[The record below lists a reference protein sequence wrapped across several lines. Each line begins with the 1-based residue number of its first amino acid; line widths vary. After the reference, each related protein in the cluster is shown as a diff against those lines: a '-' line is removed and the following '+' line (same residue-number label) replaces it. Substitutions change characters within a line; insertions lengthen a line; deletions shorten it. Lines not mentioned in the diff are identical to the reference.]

1 MNTIDDITLEI
12 SDSSSPSKLNQKKLE
27 KISREIENEI
37 MNFKDHRILE
47 VIVGGS
53 FAKGTWLENDTD
65 IDFFVMIEST
75 VERKEFEEIG
85 KSVGLFALRK
95 YKPYLRYSEHPYVE
109 GIVEGIVDG
118 IDEGIRINIVPCY
131 KVEKNKWKSA
141 ADRSPFHTIFMQ
153 TSLNGYLK
161 GQVRVLKKFLKSI
174 GIYGSQIS
182 VSGFS
187 GYVTEVLVLKYG
199 SFRDVLETFADLK
212 SNYIISLESL
222 NEKAIGKFDSPIII
236 IDPIDSNRNLGAA
249 ISSECLAKF
258 VLASRLF
265 LKEPSI
271 EFFKRPRKSS
281 SKIFNSIKSNLLII
295 EFKIQKRSPD
305 ILWGQLKRKLTS
317 ISRQLE
323 NARFKVI
330 KKICF
335 TDEKEHAVFIFMIE
349 FMDLSK
355 LNVNLGPEI
364 FRKNETNSFI
374 KKRGKGSIMLWT
386 DDMRIVC
393 IEERKKTSIKEHAS
407 QIIQKDIESGSRKG
421 ATLDLSNGYSVYL
434 GNERGKRKLN
444 GFVSTAI
451 DFMIR
456 DGEFIKQ

>member
-12 SDSSSPSKLNQKKLE
+12 SASSSPSKLNQKKLE

-37 MNFKDHRILE
+37 MNFKDNRILE

-53 FAKGTWLENDTD
+53 FAKGTWLEND

-85 KSVGLFALRK
+85 ESVGFYALRK

-109 GIVEGIVDG
+109 GIVD
-118 IDEGIRINIVPCY
+118 GIRINIVPCY

-153 TSLNGYLK
+153 SSLNDYLK

-199 SFRDVLETFADLK
+199 SFRNVLQTFADLK
-212 SNYIISLESL
+212 PNYIISLESL
-222 NEKAIGKFDSPIII
+222 NEKATGKFDSPIII

-265 LKEPSI
+265 LNEPSI

-281 SKIFNSIKSNLLII
+281 SKIINSFKSNLLII
-295 EFKIQKRSPD
+295 EFKIQERSPD
-305 ILWGQLKRKLTS
+305 ILWGQLKRKLAS
-317 ISRQLE
+317 ISKQLE
-323 NARFKVI
+323 NARFKII

-335 TDEKEHAVFIFMIE
+335 TDEREHAVFIFIIE
-349 FMDLSK
+349 FTNLPK
-355 LNVNLGPEI
+355 LNLNLGPEI

-374 KKRGKGSIMLWT
+374 KKRGKSSIMLWT
-386 DDMRIVC
+386 DDVRIVS

-407 QIIQKDIESGSRKG
+407 QIILKDIESGSRKG
-421 ATLDLSNGYSVYL
+421 ATLDLSNGISVYL
-434 GNERGKRKLN
+434 GNERKLS
-444 GFVSTAI
+444 GFISTAI
-451 DFMIR
+451 DFMVR

>member
-12 SDSSSPSKLNQKKLE
+12 SASSSPSKLNQKKLE
-27 KISREIENEI
+27 KISREIGNEI
-37 MNFKDHRILE
+37 MNFKDNRILE

-53 FAKGTWLENDTD
+53 FAKGTWLEND
-65 IDFFVMIEST
+65 IDYFIMIEST

-85 KSVGLFALRK
+85 KSVGFYALRK

-109 GIVEGIVDG
+109 GIVD
-118 IDEGIRINIVPCY
+118 GIRINIVPCY

-153 TSLNGYLK
+153 SSLNDYLK

-199 SFRDVLETFADLK
+199 SFRNVLQTFADLK
-212 SNYIISLESL
+212 PNYIISLESL
-222 NEKAIGKFDSPIII
+222 NEKATGKFDSPIII

-265 LKEPSI
+265 LNEPSI

-281 SKIFNSIKSNLLII
+281 SKIINSIKSNLLII

-305 ILWGQLKRKLTS
+305 ILWGQLKRKLAS
-317 ISRQLE
+317 ISKQLE
-323 NARFKVI
+323 NARFKII

-335 TDEKEHAVFIFMIE
+335 TDEREHAVFIFIIE
-349 FMDLSK
+349 FTNLPK
-355 LNVNLGPEI
+355 LNLNLGPEI

-407 QIIQKDIESGSRKG
+407 QIILKDIESGSRMG
-421 ATLDLSNGYSVYL
+421 ATQDLSNGYSIYL
-434 GNERGKRKLN
+434 GNERKLSD
-444 GFVSTAI
+444 FISTAI
-451 DFMIR
+451 DFMVR

>member
-1 MNTIDDITLEI
+1 MNTIDDITREI

-27 KISREIENEI
+27 KISREIGNEI
-37 MNFKDHRILE
+37 MNFKDNRILE

-53 FAKGTWLENDTD
+53 FAKGTWLEND
-65 IDFFVMIEST
+65 IDYFIMIEST

-85 KSVGLFALRK
+85 KSVGFYALRK

-109 GIVEGIVDG
+109 GIVD
-118 IDEGIRINIVPCY
+118 GIRINIVPCY

-153 TSLNGYLK
+153 SSLNDYLK

-199 SFRDVLETFADLK
+199 SFRNVLQTFADLK
-212 SNYIISLESL
+212 PNYIISLESL
-222 NEKAIGKFDSPIII
+222 NEKATGKFDSPIII

-265 LKEPSI
+265 LNEPSI

-281 SKIFNSIKSNLLII
+281 SKIINSFKSNLLII
-295 EFKIQKRSPD
+295 EFKIQERSPD

-317 ISRQLE
+317 ISKQLE

-349 FMDLSK
+349 FTNLSK
-355 LNVNLGPEI
+355 LNLNLGPEI

-374 KKRGKGSIMLWT
+374 KKRGKSSIMLWT
-386 DDMRIVC
+386 DDVRIVS

-407 QIIQKDIESGSRKG
+407 QIIQKDIESGSRMG
-421 ATLDLSNGYSVYL
+421 ATQDLSNGYSIYL
-434 GNERGKRKLN
+434 GNERKLSD
-444 GFVSTAI
+444 FISTAI
-451 DFMIR
+451 DFMVR

>member
-1 MNTIDDITLEI
+1 MNTIDDITRGI
-12 SDSSSPSKLNQKKLE
+12 SASSSPSKLNEKKLE

-85 KSVGLFALRK
+85 KSVGFHALRK

-109 GIVEGIVDG
+109 GIVDG
-118 IDEGIRINIVPCY
+118 IGDGIRINIVPCY

-153 TSLNGYLK
+153 SSLNDYLK

-199 SFRDVLETFADLK
+199 SFRDVLQTFADLK
-212 SNYIISLESL
+212 SNYIISIESL

-281 SKIFNSIKSNLLII
+281 SKIINSIKSNLLII

-349 FMDLSK
+349 YMNLSK
-355 LNVNLGPEI
+355 LNLNLGPEI

-407 QIIQKDIESGSRKG
+407 QIILKDIESGSRKG
-421 ATLDLSNGYSVYL
+421 ATLDLSNGISVYL
-434 GNERGKRKLN
+434 GNERKLS
-444 GFVSTAI
+444 GFISTAI
-451 DFMIR
+451 DFMVR

>member
-1 MNTIDDITLEI
+1 MNTIDDITREI
-12 SDSSSPSKLNQKKLE
+12 SDSSSPSKLNEKKLE

-85 KSVGLFALRK
+85 KSVGFHALRK

-109 GIVEGIVDG
+109 GIVDG
-118 IDEGIRINIVPCY
+118 IGDGIRINIVPCY

-153 TSLNGYLK
+153 SSLNDYLK

-199 SFRDVLETFADLK
+199 SFRNVLQTFADLK
-212 SNYIISLESL
+212 PNYIISLESL

-281 SKIFNSIKSNLLII
+281 PKIINSIKSNLLII

-305 ILWGQLKRKLTS
+305 ILWGQLKRKLNS
-317 ISRQLE
+317 ISKQLE
-323 NARFKVI
+323 NARFKII

-349 FMDLSK
+349 FTNLSK
-355 LNVNLGPEI
+355 LNLNLGPEI
-364 FRKNETNSFI
+364 FRKHETDSFI
-374 KKRGKGSIMLWT
+374 KKRGKGSIMLWP
-386 DDMRIVC
+386 DDMRIVS

-407 QIIQKDIESGSRKG
+407 QIIQKDIESGSRGKG

-434 GNERGKRKLN
+434 GNERKLS
-444 GFVSTAI
+444 GFISTAI
-451 DFMIR
+451 DFMVR

>member
-1 MNTIDDITLEI
+1 MNTIDDITREI
-12 SDSSSPSKLNQKKLE
+12 SVSSSPSKLNQKKLE
-27 KISREIENEI
+27 KISREIQDEI
-37 MNFKDHRILE
+37 MNFKDNRILE

-53 FAKGTWLENDTD
+53 FAKGTWLEND
-65 IDFFVMIEST
+65 IDYFVMIEST

-85 KSVGLFALRK
+85 KSVGFYALRK

-109 GIVEGIVDG
+109 GIVD
-118 IDEGIRINIVPCY
+118 GIRINIVPCY

-153 TSLNGYLK
+153 SSLNDYLK

-199 SFRDVLETFADLK
+199 SFRNVLQTFADLK
-212 SNYIISLESL
+212 PNYIISLESL

-265 LKEPSI
+265 LNEPSI
-271 EFFKRPRKSS
+271 EFFKRPRKYS
-281 SKIFNSIKSNLLII
+281 SKIINSFKSNLLII

-305 ILWGQLKRKLTS
+305 ILWGQLKRKLAS
-317 ISRQLE
+317 ISKQLE
-323 NARFKVI
+323 NARFKII

-335 TDEKEHAVFIFMIE
+335 TDEREHAVFIFIIE
-349 FMDLSK
+349 FTNLPK
-355 LNVNLGPEI
+355 LNLNLGPEI

-374 KKRGKGSIMLWT
+374 KKRGKSSIMLWT
-386 DDMRIVC
+386 DDMRIVS

-407 QIIQKDIESGSRKG
+407 QIIQKDIESGSRMG
-421 ATLDLSNGYSVYL
+421 ATQDLSNGYSIYL
-434 GNERGKRKLN
+434 GNERKLSD
-444 GFVSTAI
+444 FISTAI
-451 DFMIR
+451 DFMVR

>member
-1 MNTIDDITLEI
+1 MNTIDDITREI

-27 KISREIENEI
+27 ELSREIENEI

-85 KSVGLFALRK
+85 KSVGLYALRN

-118 IDEGIRINIVPCY
+118 IVDGIRINIVPCY

-153 TSLNGYLK
+153 NSLNEYLK

-199 SFRDVLETFADLK
+199 SFK
-212 SNYIISLESL
+212 
-222 NEKAIGKFDSPIII
+222 
-236 IDPIDSNRNLGAA
+236 
-249 ISSECLAKF
+249 
-258 VLASRLF
+258 
-265 LKEPSI
+265 
-271 EFFKRPRKSS
+271 
-281 SKIFNSIKSNLLII
+281 
-295 EFKIQKRSPD
+295 
-305 ILWGQLKRKLTS
+305 
-317 ISRQLE
+317 
-323 NARFKVI
+323 
-330 KKICF
+330 
-335 TDEKEHAVFIFMIE
+335 
-349 FMDLSK
+349 
-355 LNVNLGPEI
+355 
-364 FRKNETNSFI
+364 
-374 KKRGKGSIMLWT
+374 
-386 DDMRIVC
+386 
-393 IEERKKTSIKEHAS
+393 
-407 QIIQKDIESGSRKG
+407 
-421 ATLDLSNGYSVYL
+421 
-434 GNERGKRKLN
+434 
-444 GFVSTAI
+444 
-451 DFMIR
+451 
-456 DGEFIKQ
+456 